1 MRWLALALAELLSLP
16 TMERFSH
23 VGHVEQIKGE
33 IAYVLVLLFCLVM
46 SICNCCP
53 NSQQASVRRRILCF
67 NHSNPMINKNWTKG
81 RAREDPPHAPRAVD
95 NVVGLRWGRYVG
107 SPSLQEPKVVWR
119 GRGAAEVAAFA
130 ALDNHEVF
138 GLPGKAGLIVRYSQ
152 DAASS
157 TMSPKAICGAGVVTF
172 GHPDGVLRVTL
183 RKSAVPQ
190 LFKAHA
196 PSTLKVSVVAVGAEG
211 DHVWLGFDS
220 GKISALSHSFNP
232 KDLTVKCGEETAMYA
247 HSDRVTCIDVCDQF
261 CIAAS
266 GSADGTLVL
275 WDSKKLLFVRRLQ
288 FGGEVKFNLDNRR
301 IPLSHSLGNL
311 FDYR

>member
-1 MRWLALALAELLSLP
+1 MNLFHPATYYGFDLSTIGDPLLREARA
-16 TMERFSH
+16 TM
-23 VGHVEQIKGE
+23 IKTYGQTPKQ
-33 IAYVLVLLFCLVM
+33 LFTR
-46 SICNCCP
+46 P
-53 NSQQASVRRRILCF
+53 
-67 NHSNPMINKNWTKG
+67 HPMINKNWTKG

-172 GHPDGVLRVTL
+172 GHPDGVLRVNL

-196 PSTLKVSVVAVGAEG
+196 PSTLKASVVAVGAEG

-232 KDLTVKCGEETAMYA
+232 KDLTVKCGEETAMYG

-266 GSADGTLVL
+266 GSADGTLVV

-288 FGGEVKFNLDNRR
+288 FGGEVKLNMGQSLKPFVFFTHNFVLS
-301 IPLSHSLGNL
+301 PL
-311 FDYR
+311 

>member
-1 MRWLALALAELLSLP
+1 MNLFHPATYYGFDLSTIGDPLLREARA
-16 TMERFSH
+16 TM
-23 VGHVEQIKGE
+23 IKTYGQTPKQ
-33 IAYVLVLLFCLVM
+33 LFTR
-46 SICNCCP
+46 P
-53 NSQQASVRRRILCF
+53 
-67 NHSNPMINKNWTKG
+67 HPMINKNWTKG

-172 GHPDGVLRVTL
+172 GHPDGVLRVNL

-196 PSTLKVSVVAVGAEG
+196 PSTLKASVVAVGAEG

-232 KDLTVKCGEETAMYA
+232 KDLTVKCGEETAMYG

-275 WDSKKLLFVRRLQ
+275 WDSKKQLFVRRLQ
-288 FGGEVKFNLDNRR
+288 FGGEVKLNMGQSLKPFVFFTHNFVLS
-301 IPLSHSLGNL
+301 PL
-311 FDYR
+311 